1 MKLKLL
7 VTAFALTV
15 TAFAADAAKPNI
27 ILCMTDDQG
36 WGDVSYNGL
45 TKIKTPNLDAL
56 AAAGL
61 RFNRYWNP
69 DTKFPPLSPAE
80 AIKTIEIP
88 KGCRMECIASE
99 PMVEE
104 PASFTFDGNG
114 ALCRC
119 GDYEDVAEKILRT
132 SANDLHAPYARHAQ
146 AILNEPAKP

>member
-1 MKLKLL
+1 MKHTSRIATSLVPLL
-7 VTAFALTV
+7 CALV
-15 TAFAADAAKPNI
+15 QGFAAEKEE
-27 ILCMTDDQG
+27 G
-36 WGDVSYNGL
+36 
-45 TKIKTPNLDAL
+45 
-56 AAAGL
+56 
-61 RFNRYWNP
+61 WNP

-88 KGCRMECIASE
+88 KGYRLECIASE

-114 ALCRC
+114 ALYRC

-132 SANDLHAPYARHAQ
+132 SANDLHAPCARHAQ

>member
-1 MKLKLL
+1 MKHASRIATSLVPLL
-7 VTAFALTV
+7 CALV
-15 TAFAADAAKPNI
+15 QGFAAEKEE
-27 ILCMTDDQG
+27 G
-36 WGDVSYNGL
+36 
-45 TKIKTPNLDAL
+45 
-56 AAAGL
+56 
-61 RFNRYWNP
+61 WNP

-114 ALCRC
+114 ALYRC

-132 SANDLHAPYARHAQ
+132 YANDLHAPCARHAQ